1 MSIAIKP
8 ESFVKPKLPKWLWG
22 LLVSIPII
30 GISYVAYHQLVVV
43 PQQQAKNKVQTAVVE
58 RSNLTISVAANG
70 TVQPERSVNV
80 SPKTSGI
87 LKQLLVKEGD
97 AVQQG
102 QVLAYMDNSNLQ
114 GQLHQASGN
123 LAAAEA
129 SWQKS
134 IAGNRSQDIAQAQAQ
149 VDAATASWQKSIA
162 GNRSQDIAQAQANL
176 SKVQVTYRQAQED
189 LRRNQQLQT
198 SGAISQQAL
207 STARSTSDSA
217 KAQVDQA
224 QQALNLLKAGSRPE
238 DIEQAKS
245 VLKQRQAALNLL
257 NAGSRPEDI
266 AEAKSL
272 VKQRQAAL
280 NLLKAGSR
288 PEDIDQARAQVVA
301 AQGALQIIQVNLNDM
316 VIRAPFSGVVSR
328 KFADPGAFVTPTT
341 AGSAVTSASSSSIL
355 SLASTNQ
362 IVAQVAEANISLIRM
377 GLAATIQA
385 DSYPG
390 KTFTGQV
397 VQIATQS
404 DVVQNVTSFEVKT
417 SVADTEHL
425 LRSGMNV
432 NVTFNAGELKN
443 VLVVPT
449 GAIVQQ
455 DNTQGVFVAKDKGSP
470 VFVPIVVGT
479 TVNDKTEVKSG
490 LTGTESVLLS
500 FPPGTRKVSK
510 LNGRS

>member
-1 MSIAIKP
+1 MSSAIFRISQQFGRGCNLALRLAHVRIYCLLQAMVSLMSISLKLKKLKRL
-8 ESFVKPKLPKWLWG
+8 SLPKLNPWLLG
-22 LLVSIPII
+22 LLVLVSV
-30 GISYVAYHQLVVV
+30 GSMSYIAYNQIVVV
-43 PQQQAKNKVQTAVVE
+43 PKQQAKNKVQTASVE
-58 RSNLTISVAANG
+58 RSNLTISVSANG

-97 AVQQG
+97 TVQQG
-102 QVLAYMDNSNLQ
+102 QVLAYMDASNLQ
-114 GQLHQASGN
+114 GQFRQAQGN
-123 LAAAEA
+123 LEAAAANFERV
-129 SWQKS
+129 S
-134 IAGNRSQDIAQAQAQ
+134 AGNRPQDMAQAKAKLQDAQFALRQAEDDLGRNLSLNQAGAISKQVLNTALTTRDRAQAQ
-149 VDAATASWQKSIA
+149 VQ
-162 GNRSQDIAQAQANL
+162 
-176 SKVQVTYRQAQED
+176 QAQE
-189 LRRNQQLQT
+189 
-198 SGAISQQAL
+198 
-207 STARSTSDSA
+207 
-217 KAQVDQA
+217 
-224 QQALNLLKAGSRPE
+224 ALNLSQAGSRSE
-238 DIEQAKS
+238 D
-245 VLKQRQAALNLL
+245 V
-257 NAGSRPEDI
+257 
-266 AEAKSL
+266 
-272 VKQRQAAL
+272 
-280 NLLKAGSR
+280 
-288 PEDIDQARAQVVA
+288 DQARAQMVA
-301 AQGALQIIQVNLNDM
+301 AQGALQIIQTNLNDM

-362 IVAQVAEANISLIRM
+362 IVAQVAEANISQIRM
-377 GLAATIQA
+377 GLSATIQA

-404 DVVQNVTSFEVKT
+404 VVVQNVTSFEVKT
-417 SVADTEHL
+417 SVPDPEHL

-455 DNTQGVFVAKDKGSP
+455 DNAQGVFVAKDKGSP
-470 VFVPIVVGT
+470 VFVPIVAGT

-490 LTGTESVLLS
+490 LTGTEQVLLS

-510 LNGRS
+510 LNGGS